1 MIVKNEDLFY
11 CYSKKLSDY
20 IYHESKGAIVPLTV
34 AINPKSGR
42 TFSLY
47 AKSETLQKCLDKY
60 REEFGEK

>member
-11 CYSKKLSDY
+11 CYSRKLSDF
-20 IYHESKGAIVPLTV
+20 IYHESHGKITPLTI

-47 AKSETLQKCLDKY
+47 SKSPSLQAVLDKY
-60 REEFGEK
+60 KEENGGK